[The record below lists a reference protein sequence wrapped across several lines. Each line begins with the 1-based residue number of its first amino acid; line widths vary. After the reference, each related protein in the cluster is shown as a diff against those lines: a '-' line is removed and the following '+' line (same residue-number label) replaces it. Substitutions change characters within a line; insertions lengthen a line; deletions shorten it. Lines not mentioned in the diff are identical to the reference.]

1 MTEIADN
8 NRYAPPKAELVEPGS
23 VDNQPELAGRG
34 MRLVAVILD
43 GILMSLIQWPLYLV
57 LGGMRMMSA
66 MSNPQAMADP
76 FSMMGQMFAAM
87 APGWIIAAAVQM
99 WCLHAYGGTLAKKIL
114 GLRIVRSDGTRAG
127 FARLFF
133 GRGGAAVLPMFVP
146 LLNLVWWLLDPLL
159 IFRDSRQCLH
169 DQIADTIVVTASSS
183 MNASLEAS
191 RAR

>member
-23 VDNQPELAGRG
+23 VDNKPELAGRG
-34 MRLVAVILD
+34 LRLVAVILD
-43 GILMSLIQWPLYLV
+43 GLLMSLIQWPLYLV
-57 LGGMRMMSA
+57 FGGMRIMAA
-66 MSNPQAMADP
+66 MSNPQEMTDP
-76 FSMMGQMFAAM
+76 LSMLGQMFAAM

-159 IFRDSRQCLH
+159 IFRESRQCLH

-183 MNASLEAS
+183 MSASLEAS
-191 RAR
+191 RTR